1 MAQPKLRWKKIDENL
16 KVAKWTSQTG
26 QDIRTFNL
34 RGYRL
39 SAELLDIDPRTGK
52 RLKQS
57 EWFVYARKY

>member
-1 MAQPKLRWKKIDENL
+1 MAQPKLSWTKISDDL
-16 KVAKWTSQTG
+16 KVAKWTSSN
-26 QDIRTFNL
+26 DVRSFNL

-52 RLKQS
+52 RLKRS

>member
-1 MAQPKLRWKKIDENL
+1 MAQPKLKWTKINENL
-16 KVAKWTSQTG
+16 KVAKWTLQN
-26 QDIRTFNL
+26 DIRTLNL

-39 SAELLDIDPRTGK
+39 SADLVDIDPRTGR